1 MEKFSVVLEDM
12 KRTISSKRIGFYL
25 ALISSLLALVSGII
39 YKIKCDG
46 SDYYSAWAFS
56 LPIVGL
62 CVFIVLSLFS
72 KTSKFASIITT
83 VLSFVSFLIFI
94 NASYMYLSEVFY
106 GGFNMKAIQEMDKEY
121 ILILFMF
128 LISGIIGNVSIYQKQ
143 NKLQEDNKH
152 E

>member
-1 MEKFSVVLEDM
+1 M
-12 KRTISSKRIGFYL
+12 
-25 ALISSLLALVSGII
+25 
-39 YKIKCDG
+39 
-46 SDYYSAWAFS
+46 
-56 LPIVGL
+56 
-62 CVFIVLSLFS
+62 FS

-121 ILILFMF
+121 IISLFMF

>member
-1 MEKFSVVLEDM
+1 MEKINLILEDM
-12 KRTISSKRIGFYL
+12 KKTISSKRIGFYL
-25 ALISSLLALVSGII
+25 ALISSLLALISGII
-39 YKIKCDG
+39 YKIKYDG
-46 SDYYSAWAFS
+46 SDYCSAWAFS

-62 CVFIVLSLFS
+62 CLFIVLSLFS

-121 ILILFMF
+121 IISLFMF
-128 LISGIIGNVSIYQKQ
+128 LISGIVGNISIYQKQ
-143 NKLQEDNKH
+143 NKLEEDNKH

>member
-1 MEKFSVVLEDM
+1 MEKFSLVLEDM

-25 ALISSLLALVSGII
+25 ALISSLLALVSGIK
-39 YKIKCDG
+39 YDG

-62 CVFIVLSLFS
+62 CLFVVLSLFS

-83 VLSFVSFLIFI
+83 ILSFVSFLIFI

-121 ILILFMF
+121 IISLFMF
-128 LISGIIGNVSIYQKQ
+128 LISGIVGNVSIYQKQ
-143 NKLQEDNKH
+143 NKLEEDNKH

>member
-1 MEKFSVVLEDM
+1 MKEFRLILEDM
-12 KRTISSKRIGFYL
+12 KRTISSKRIGF
-25 ALISSLLALVSGII
+25 
-39 YKIKCDG
+39 
-46 SDYYSAWAFS
+46 SAWAFS

-62 CVFIVLSLFS
+62 CLFVVLSLFS

-121 ILILFMF
+121 IISLFMF

>member
-25 ALISSLLALVSGII
+25 ALISSLLALISGII
-39 YKIKCDG
+39 YKIKYDG
-46 SDYYSAWAFS
+46 SDYYSACAFS

-62 CVFIVLSLFS
+62 CLFVILSLFS

-121 ILILFMF
+121 IISLFMF

>member
-1 MEKFSVVLEDM
+1 M
-12 KRTISSKRIGFYL
+12 
-25 ALISSLLALVSGII
+25 SSLLALVSGIK
-39 YKIKCDG
+39 YTIKYDG

-62 CVFIVLSLFS
+62 CLFIVLSLFS

-121 ILILFMF
+121 IISLFMF
-128 LISGIIGNVSIYQKQ
+128 LISGIIGNISIYQKQ
-143 NKLQEDNKH
+143 NKLEEDNKH

>member
-1 MEKFSVVLEDM
+1 MEKINLILEDM
-12 KRTISSKRIGFYL
+12 KKTISSKRIGFYL

-39 YKIKCDG
+39 YKIKYYG
-46 SDYYSAWAFS
+46 SDYYSAWTFS

-62 CVFIVLSLFS
+62 CLFIVLSLFS

-121 ILILFMF
+121 IISLFMF
-128 LISGIIGNVSIYQKQ
+128 LISGIVGNISIYQKQ

>member
-1 MEKFSVVLEDM
+1 MKEFRLILEDM

-39 YKIKCDG
+39 YKTKYDG

-62 CVFIVLSLFS
+62 CLFVVLSLFS

-121 ILILFMF
+121 IISLFMF

>member
-1 MEKFSVVLEDM
+1 MEKLSVVLEDM

-25 ALISSLLALVSGII
+25 ALISSLLALISGII
-39 YKIKCDG
+39 YKIKYDG

-62 CVFIVLSLFS
+62 CLFVILSLFS

-121 ILILFMF
+121 IVILFMF

>member
-1 MEKFSVVLEDM
+1 MVQ
-12 KRTISSKRIGFYL
+12 TIILHGLLAYQLLVYVYLLFYL
-25 ALISSLLALVSGII
+25 
-39 YKIKCDG
+39 
-46 SDYYSAWAFS
+46 W
-56 LPIVGL
+56 
-62 CVFIVLSLFS
+62 FS

-121 ILILFMF
+121 IISLFMF
-128 LISGIIGNVSIYQKQ
+128 LISGIVGNISIYQKQ

>member
-39 YKIKCDG
+39 YKIKYDG

-106 GGFNMKAIQEMDKEY
+106 GGFNMKAIQEMDKGY
-121 ILILFMF
+121 IVILFMF

>member
-1 MEKFSVVLEDM
+1 MEKFSLVLEDM

-25 ALISSLLALVSGII
+25 ALISSLLALISGII
-39 YKIKCDG
+39 YKIKYDG
-46 SDYYSAWAFS
+46 SDYYSAWAFC

-62 CVFIVLSLFS
+62 CLFIVLSLFS

-121 ILILFMF
+121 IISLFMF
-128 LISGIIGNVSIYQKQ
+128 LISGIIGNISIYQKQ
-143 NKLQEDNKH
+143 NKLEEDNKH